1 MTFFVLKGKNRVTKF
16 ISAEQ
21 NNLVRFYRTIMKSY
35 GSTFVTFPSH
45 LAHREGTCQK
55 SLHQRHNTP
64 TYKCIIGLIVSVAKQ
79 VSMYVGTSLI
89 IHVTEEVTC

>member
-21 NNLVRFYRTIMKSY
+21 KNLVRFYRTIMKSY

-45 LAHREGTCQK
+45 LPQREETCQK
-55 SLHQRHNTP
+55 SLHHQKTQH
-64 TYKCIIGLIVSVAKQ
+64 TYLQMYYSSNMLSVAKKC
-79 VSMYVGTSLI
+79 TD
-89 IHVTEEVTC
+89 IHVKLQ